1 MYLTCLLIYQFKSMG
16 NKKSKSTNEK
26 IKSKSTD
33 EKIKSKSTDEKI
45 KSIDSDTDQKNVS
58 KILTIKSTTDIP
70 SFVNEYD
77 KCIETHIQCG
87 IIYHRCILCFKP
99 AHYFATFNPYCSQ
112 CIINFETYNV
122 PLYCRA
128 DDNCVKRKKHNP
140 TQCVLCNRQY
150 EIRHCQLCGYNLNDL
165 DLYVAYHWTISP
177 EKNDSSF
184 IQPVRICKLCCDD
197 KHFSLDPLLTIITN
211 E

>member
-87 IIYHRCILCFKP
+87 IIYHTYFLLFKH
-99 AHYFATFNPYCSQ
+99 AYYFATFNAYCSE
-112 CIINFETYNV
+112 CMINVETYDV
-122 PLYCRA
+122 PLYCRD
-128 DDNCVKRKKHNP
+128 DDNCVKRKIHKQ
-140 TQCVLCNRQY
+140 TQGVLCNRQY
-150 EIRHCQLCGYNLNDL
+150 EIRHCQ
-165 DLYVAYHWTISP
+165 
-177 EKNDSSF
+177 
-184 IQPVRICKLCCDD
+184 
-197 KHFSLDPLLTIITN
+197 
-211 E
+211 